1 MPMGSSQSGPMA
13 SGFRE
18 GRERRAKLRDPALAA
33 HHDAIF
39 TLARASELHDEDTG
53 AHVLRIRLIVEQIA
67 LRMGFAPADAEALG
81 IDAML
86 HDVGKLRISPE
97 ILKKPADLTPSERKV
112 MQQHTIQGEQLLA
125 DRQSMKRAARIARSH
140 HERWDG
146 TGYPDGLT
154 GEAIPAEARI
164 TAAADVLDA
173 LIAQRCYK
181 QSWSY
186 EQALREVIS
195 LAGTQLDP
203 QVVEAI
209 KRCDQEGCLRGIF
222 GFSA

>member
-1 MPMGSSQSGPMA
+1 MTSA
-13 SGFRE
+13 FHE

-39 TLARASELHDEDTG
+39 TLARASERHDEDTG

-97 ILKKPADLTPSERKV
+97 ILKKPADLTPSERKI

-125 DRQSMKRAARIARSH
+125 DRQSMERAARIARSH

-146 TGYPDGLT
+146 TGYPDGLA